1 MIGKF
6 DALGNMINMSGNV
19 DYQTVLNALMP
30 IGYVYVQYPQTKS
43 PEELWPGFTWQV
55 KDYSGAF
62 FRASGG
68 NANGYASCTDVLSN
82 CRQSSQNAYHN
93 HTVCNHC
100 HSASTS
106 GNGAGWFSFSF
117 NACYGSA
124 IPVRSAGGCFY
135 LGDVGNAY
143 QNVCDYYTF
152 SNQYYTVCAYNHSH
166 TVTGGGVCG
175 SLPGTSYNGSSTNT
189 EARPENYTIRVWV
202 RTA

>member
-6 DALGNMINMSGNV
+6 DSLGNMINMSGNV

-30 IGYVYVQYPQTKS
+30 VGYVYVQYPQTKS

-62 FRASGG
+62 FRSSGG

-93 HTVCNHC
+93 HTVCNHS
-100 HSASTS
+100 HSATTNST
-106 GNGAGWFSFSF
+106 GGGKFNFAFNG
-117 NACYGSA
+117 CYGTM
-124 IPVRSAGGCFY
+124 IPVGGVSECFCIY
-135 LGDVGNAY
+135 ATGTTY
-143 QNVCDYYTF
+143 QNISNYTAF
-152 SNQYYTVCAYNHSH
+152 SGLGCTICLRDHSH

-175 SLPGTSYNGSSTNT
+175 TLPYTSYNGSSTNQ

>member
-6 DALGNMINMSGNV
+6 DSLGNMINMSGNV

-30 IGYVYVQYPQTKS
+30 VGYVYVQYPQSKS
-43 PEELWPGFTWQV
+43 PEELWPGFTWQI

-62 FRASGG
+62 FRSSGG
-68 NANGYASCTDVLSN
+68 CANGYASCTDVLAN
-82 CRQSSQNAYHN
+82 CKQSSQNAYHT
-93 HTVCNHC
+93 HQVCNHS

-106 GNGAGWFSFSF
+106 ANGGGCIWVHSNGYGSHFPVNGNGCFEPTNCGEVYGSGDYKFSFYRDLRL
-117 NACYGSA
+117 N
-124 IPVRSAGGCFY
+124 
-135 LGDVGNAY
+135 D
-143 QNVCDYYTF
+143 
-152 SNQYYTVCAYNHSH
+152 HSH

-175 SLPGTSYNGSSTNT
+175 TLPYTSYNGSSTNT

>member
-82 CRQSSQNAYHN
+82 CRQSSQNAYHT
-93 HTVCNHC
+93 HQVCNHS

-106 GNGAGWFSFSF
+106 ANGGGCMWVHSNGYGSQFPVNGNGCFEPINYGEV
-117 NACYGSA
+117 YGS
-124 IPVRSAGGCFY
+124 
-135 LGDVGNAY
+135 GDY
-143 QNVCDYYTF
+143 QFSYYRDIKL
-152 SNQYYTVCAYNHSH
+152 NDHSH
-166 TVTGGGVCG
+166 TVYGGGVCG
-175 SLPGTSYNGSSTNT
+175 TLPYTSYNGSSTNT